1 MREFV
6 SVSRDGV
13 LFILNNDSTGRG
25 RGWGGIE
32 LMLLLDSGLHC
43 NLFRLD

>member
-6 SVSRDGV
+6 SVSRDGA

-25 RGWGGIE
+25 RGWGG
-32 LMLLLDSGLHC
+32 GGGVG
-43 NLFRLD
+43 FGFVFGGGRY